1 MKGKC
6 FDSISIKCLGVVEI
20 KMWGKSLWNSKKLAL
35 SMQSKCSQ
43 NQQPIKTFALI
54 NKLIYV
60 LVYDSTN

>member
-43 NQQPIKTFALI
+43 S
-54 NKLIYV
+54 KLIYV